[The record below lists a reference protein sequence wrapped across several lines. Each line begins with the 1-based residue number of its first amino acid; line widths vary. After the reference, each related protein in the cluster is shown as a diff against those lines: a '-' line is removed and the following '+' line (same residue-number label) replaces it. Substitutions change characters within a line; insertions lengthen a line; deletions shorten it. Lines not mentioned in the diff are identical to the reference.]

1 MKKLSLPYAFI
12 AVLILAIIGTSIV
25 WINAQNETVRLRTQL
40 DAAHM
45 VQIDDANLQLQ
56 LNVSLSEID
65 TDQINLSLNK
75 LLNDTQWLSKV
86 IDSPHQSDDYLKK
99 ITQAI
104 VEAHQIRSNTIEDF
118 KSSRA
123 IINNS
128 FIWLKTQESI
138 GHISAEEAWMFHR
151 IMDGYYTVNLD
162 EIMPVF
168 VPFGDTIIR
177 EHMRVLYENNIK
189 TNHLQVR
196 LSGTRT
202 DGLIDN
208 LINHLNMRLEKSED
222 FHSIMQWIFIVGIVL
237 SLFAALILYWRERI
251 SSKHVQNLAN
261 DLSQFVNA
269 LNVSNIVFKIN
280 PSGLI
285 THVNDPVC
293 SISGY
298 SRDELIGQ
306 NHSVF
311 YHHDMPSAVLQELWS
326 TVENGSIFKIILK
339 NISKN
344 TQPYYLDTTIIPM
357 KNKDDEITE
366 YIAVQHDVT
375 ELVSA
380 RDKAIAAEQFKD
392 RFLSNMSHELRTPLN
407 AIIGFTEL
415 IEAQS
420 TNDTQRKYT
429 NYILQSSQHLLEII
443 KDILDLSKI
452 KEGQVVIEAYP
463 FNLYSSFVSLIER
476 MRIVAQSKKIDFTY
490 ELELSQDQEVEGDW
504 LRISQI
510 LTNILSN
517 AFKFTPNEG
526 KVTFKALY
534 TDSILE
540 CKITDTGIGMDP
552 ATIERIF
559 QPFVQADIS
568 TTRQYGGTG
577 LGLSIT
583 KELLD
588 MMEGTI
594 DVNSHIN
601 NGSEFTV
608 TLKIPPVYSP
618 IIGKEIIVDEKNQ
631 LHGHVLIVEDQEL
644 NRMLIS
650 SLLDLFGLSYTI
662 ANDGREAVKSF
673 SKEHFDLILMDEN
686 MPNMRGIDAMR
697 EIRKLPGG
705 NLPIIALTAN
715 NMLGDRERFLA
726 SGMDAFIPKPVT
738 ESMLKTVLSS
748 YLKSSQSL

>member
-1 MKKLSLPYAFI
+1 MKKLYLPYAFI
-12 AVLILAIIGTSIV
+12 TGLILAIIGASIV
-25 WINAQNETVRLRTQL
+25 WIDAQNETVRLRTQL

-45 VQIDDANLQLQ
+45 LQTDDANLQLQ

-86 IDSPHQSDDYLKK
+86 IDPLSQADNYLKN

-104 VEAHQIRSNTIEDF
+104 AEAHQTRSNTIEDF

-128 FIWLKTQESI
+128 FIWLKTQESL

-162 EIMPVF
+162 EIIPVF
-168 VPFGDTIIR
+168 IPFGDKIIQ

-189 TNHLQVR
+189 TNHLQVQ
-196 LSGTRT
+196 LAVTRT

-208 LINHLNMRLEKSED
+208 LINHLNVRLQKSED
-222 FHSIMQWIFIVGIVL
+222 FHSFMQWIFIVGIIL
-237 SLFAALILYWRERI
+237 SLFATLILYWREKI
-251 SSKHVQNLAN
+251 SSNRVQNLAN
-261 DLSQFVNA
+261 DLNQFVNA

-280 PSGLI
+280 TSGLI
-285 THVNDPVC
+285 TYANDPFC

-298 SRDELIGQ
+298 SRDELIGK
-306 NHSVF
+306 NHSFF
-311 YHHDMPSAVLQELWS
+311 YHPDIPSSVLQELWS
-326 TVENGSIFKIILK
+326 TVESGSIFKIILK
-339 NISKN
+339 NMAKN
-344 TQPYYLDTTIIPM
+344 GQPYYIDTTIIPM
-357 KNKDDEITE
+357 KNKDEEITE

-407 AIIGFTEL
+407 GIIGFTEL
-415 IEAQS
+415 IEALS
-420 TNDTQRKYT
+420 TNDTQRRYA
-429 NYILQSSQHLLEII
+429 NYILQSSQHLLALIN
-443 KDILDLSKI
+443 DILDLSKI
-452 KEGQVVIEAYP
+452 KEGKVIIEAYP
-463 FNLYSSFVSLIER
+463 FNLYSSLVSLIER
-476 MRIVAQSKKIDFTY
+476 MRIVAQSKKIDFIY
-490 ELELSQDQEVEGDW
+490 ELELSQNQEVEGDW
-504 LRISQI
+504 LRISQV
-510 LTNILSN
+510 LTNLLSN

-526 KVTFKALY
+526 KVTFKATY
-534 TDSILE
+534 ADSILE
-540 CKITDTGIGMDP
+540 CKVTDSGIGMDE
-552 ATIERIF
+552 ATIDRIF

-588 MMEGTI
+588 IMEGTI
-594 DVNSHIN
+594 DVYSRIN
-601 NGSEFTV
+601 NGSQFTV
-608 TLKIPPVYSP
+608 TLKIPSVHSK
-618 IIGKEIIVDEKNQ
+618 IIENEGTVDDNSQ

-644 NRMLIS
+644 NKMLIS
-650 SLLDLFGLSYTI
+650 SLLEALGLSYTT
-662 ANDGREAVKSF
+662 ANDGKEAVDSF

-686 MPNMRGIDAMR
+686 MPNMRGIDAMM

-705 NLPIIALTAN
+705 DLPIIALTAN

-726 SGMDAFIPKPVT
+726 AGMDGFLPKPITVT
-738 ESMLKTVLSS
+738 MLKTLLRT
-748 YLKSSQSL
+748 YLKSS

>member
-1 MKKLSLPYAFI
+1 MKKLYSPYALI
-12 AVLILAIIGTSIV
+12 TILILTIIGASIV
-25 WINAQNETVRLRTQL
+25 WINAQNESIRLRTQL

-45 VQIDDANLQLQ
+45 LQTNDANLQLQ
-56 LNVSLSEID
+56 LNVSLAEID
-65 TDQINLSLNK
+65 TDQINVSLNK
-75 LLNDTQWLSKV
+75 LLNHTQWLYKV
-86 IDSPHQSDDYLKK
+86 IDPPNQSDDYLKK

-104 VEAHQIRSNTIEDF
+104 VEAHETRSNTIEDF

-128 FIWLKTQESI
+128 FIWLKTQESM

-168 VPFGDTIIR
+168 IPFGDMIIR

-189 TNHLQVR
+189 TNHLQVQ
-196 LSGTRT
+196 LAVTRT

-208 LINHLNMRLEKSED
+208 LIYYLNMRLQKSED
-222 FHSIMQWIFIVGIVL
+222 FHSTMQWIFIIGIML
-237 SLFAALILYWRERI
+237 SLFSALILYWRERI
-251 SSKHVQNLAN
+251 SSKHAQSLAN
-261 DLSQFVNA
+261 DLNQFVNA
-269 LNVSNIVFKIN
+269 LNVSNIISKTDTKGI
-280 PSGLI
+280 I
-285 THVNDPVC
+285 TYVNDTFC

-298 SRDELIGQ
+298 SRDELIAKP
-306 NHSVF
+306 HSIIR
-311 YHHDMPSAVLQELWS
+311 HPDIPSSIFQELWNTIQS
-326 TVENGSIFKIILK
+326 GSVFKIILK
-339 NISKN
+339 NIAKN
-344 TQPYYLDTTIIPM
+344 GQSYYIDTTIIPM
-357 KNKDDEITE
+357 KNKDDEITQ

-407 AIIGFTEL
+407 AIIGFTGL
-415 IEAQS
+415 IGAQS
-420 TNDTQRKYT
+420 ANETQRKYT
-429 NYILQSSQHLLEII
+429 NNILQSSQHLLEII
-443 KDILDLSKI
+443 NDILDLSKI
-452 KEGQVVIEAYP
+452 KEGKITIEAYP

-476 MRIVAQSKKIDFTY
+476 MRIVAQSKKIDFIY

-510 LTNILSN
+510 LTNLLSN

-526 KVTFKALY
+526 KVTFKAIY
-534 TDSILE
+534 KDSILE
-540 CKITDTGIGMDP
+540 CKITDTGIGMDE

-583 KELLD
+583 KEFLD
-588 MMEGTI
+588 IMEGTI
-594 DVNSHIN
+594 DVKSRIN
-601 NGSEFTV
+601 NGSQFTI
-608 TLKIPPVYSP
+608 TLKLPPVDSK
-618 IIGKEIIVDEKNQ
+618 IIEKEVTVNDNRQ

-644 NRMLIS
+644 NRMLITS
-650 SLLDLFGLSYTI
+650 FLDVFGLSYTT
-662 ANDGREAVKSF
+662 ANDGQEAVESF
-673 SKEHFDLILMDEN
+673 SKEYFDLILMDEN
-686 MPNMRGIDAMR
+686 MPNMSGIEAMR

-705 NLPIIALTAN
+705 DLPIIAVTAN

-726 SGMDAFIPKPVT
+726 AGMDDFLPKPIT
-738 ESMLKTVLSS
+738 AAMLKTLLRT
-748 YLKSSQSL
+748 YLKSS

>member
-1 MKKLSLPYAFI
+1 MKKPYLPYGFI
-12 AVLILAIIGTSIV
+12 TVLILAIIGASIV

-45 VQIDDANLQLQ
+45 LQMDDANLQLQ

-65 TDQINLSLNK
+65 TDQINVSLNK
-75 LLNDTQWLSKV
+75 LLNDTQWLYKV
-86 IDSPHQSDDYLKK
+86 IDPPNQSDDYLKN

-104 VEAHQIRSNTIEDF
+104 VEAHLVRSNTIEDF

-128 FIWLKTQESI
+128 FIWLKTQESL

-168 VPFGDTIIR
+168 VPFGDMIIR
-177 EHMRVLYENNIK
+177 EHMRVLYANNIK

-208 LINHLNMRLEKSED
+208 LINHLNMRLQKSEN
-222 FHSIMQWIFIVGIVL
+222 FHSTMQWIFIIGIML
-237 SLFAALILYWRERI
+237 SLFSALILYWRERI
-251 SSKHVQNLAN
+251 SSKHAQNLAN
-261 DLSQFVNA
+261 DLNQFVNA

-280 PSGLI
+280 TSGLI
-285 THVNDPVC
+285 TYVNDSFC

-306 NHSVF
+306 KHSFF
-311 YHHDMPSAVLQELWS
+311 YHPDMPSTVLQELWS
-326 TVENGSIFKIILK
+326 TVQSGSIFKIILK

-344 TQPYYLDTTIIPM
+344 AQPYYIDTTIIPM

-380 RDKAIAAEQFKD
+380 RDKAIAVEQFKD

-407 AIIGFTEL
+407 GIIGFTEL
-415 IEAQS
+415 IGAQS
-420 TNDTQRKYT
+420 ANDTQRKYT
-429 NYILQSSQHLLEII
+429 NYILQSAQHLLEII
-443 KDILDLSKI
+443 NHILDLTKI
-452 KEGQVVIEAYP
+452 KEGKVTIEVYP
-463 FNLYSSFVSLIER
+463 FNLYASFVSLIER

-510 LTNILSN
+510 LTNLLSN

-526 KVTFKALY
+526 KVTFKAIY
-534 TDSILE
+534 KDSILE
-540 CKITDTGIGMDP
+540 CKITDTGIGMDA

-588 MMEGTI
+588 IMEGII
-594 DVNSHIN
+594 DVNSRIN
-601 NGSEFTV
+601 NGSQFTII
-608 TLKIPPVYSP
+608 LKLPPVNSP
-618 IIGKEIIVDEKNQ
+618 IIEKEVTVDDNRQ

-644 NRMLIS
+644 NRMVITS
-650 SLLDLFGLSYTI
+650 FLDVFGLSYTT
-662 ANDGREAVKSF
+662 ANDGQEAVNSF

-686 MPNMRGIDAMR
+686 MPNMSGIEAMK
-697 EIRKLPGG
+697 EIRKLPRG

-726 SGMDAFIPKPVT
+726 AGMDDFIPKPIT
-738 ESMLKTVLSS
+738 KTMLKTLLFS
-748 YLKSSQSL
+748 YLKSS